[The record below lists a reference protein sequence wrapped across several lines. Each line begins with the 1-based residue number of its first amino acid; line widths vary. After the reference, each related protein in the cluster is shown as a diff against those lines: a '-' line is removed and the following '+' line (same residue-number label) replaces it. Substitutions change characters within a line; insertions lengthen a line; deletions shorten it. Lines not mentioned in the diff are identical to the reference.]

1 MRIGPF
7 GIWEILIIL
16 VIVLLVFG
24 PRRLPE
30 MAKGLGQS
38 VRVFRKEL
46 RDMKSDLDFDDK
58 PETPQASA
66 SRPPVASGPAATPA
80 AEPRPA
86 AEPEPA
92 PEASKPREGGDAAA

>member
-16 VIVLLVFG
+16 VVVLLVFG

-38 VRVFRKEL
+38 VRAFRKEL
-46 RDMKSDLDFDDK
+46 RDMKSELDLDGKGDA
-58 PETPQASA
+58 PPPAPTHTASQA
-66 SRPPVASGPAATPA
+66 AAPTGA
-80 AEPRPA
+80 
-86 AEPEPA
+86 PA
-92 PEASKPREGGDAAA
+92 PEQPTVKPPREGGDAST

>member
-16 VIVLLVFG
+16 VVVLLVFG

-38 VRVFRKEL
+38 VRAFRKEL
-46 RDMKSDLDFDDK
+46 RDMKSELDLDGKSDA
-58 PETPQASA
+58 PPREAAATAPAPAAAPAPGQPTPQ
-66 SRPPVASGPAATPA
+66 P
-80 AEPRPA
+80 
-86 AEPEPA
+86 
-92 PEASKPREGGDAAA
+92 PREGGDAPT

>member
-16 VIVLLVFG
+16 VVVLLVFG

-38 VRVFRKEL
+38 VRAFRKEL
-46 RDMKSDLDFDDK
+46 RDMKSELDLDGKND
-58 PETPQASA
+58 TP
-66 SRPPVASGPAATPA
+66 PPPTPA
-80 AEPRPA
+80 PA
-86 AEPEPA
+86 PTQAAAPTAAPA
-92 PEASKPREGGDAAA
+92 PEQPTVKPPREGGDAST

>member
-16 VIVLLVFG
+16 VVVLLIFG

-38 VRVFRKEL
+38 VRAFRKEL
-46 RDMKSDLDFDDK
+46 RDMRSDLDGDDDARQAPK
-58 PETPQASA
+58 ASRASA
-66 SRPPVASGPAATPA
+66 STSAGSSEGGTSD
-80 AEPRPA
+80 AEA
-86 AEPEPA
+86 
-92 PEASKPREGGDAAA
+92 PREDPKPQGGGSAAS

>member
-38 VRVFRKEL
+38 VRAFRKEL

-58 PETPQASA
+58 PEAPSAVRPQPTAAQSAAASA
-66 SRPPVASGPAATPA
+66 
-80 AEPRPA
+80 
-86 AEPEPA
+86 A
-92 PEASKPREGGDAAA
+92 PESVPESEPTKPREGGDASA

>member
-38 VRVFRKEL
+38 VRAFRKEL
-46 RDMKSDLDFDDK
+46 RDMKSDLDLD
-58 PETPQASA
+58 E
-66 SRPPVASGPAATPA
+66 R
-80 AEPRPA
+80 
-86 AEPEPA
+86 PEPA
-92 PEASKPREGGDAAA
+92 SGARSAASTAAAAPPAEAPREDPPKGAPKGGDANA

>member
-38 VRVFRKEL
+38 VRAFRKEL

-58 PETPQASA
+58 PETPVAARPQA
-66 SRPPVASGPAATPA
+66 PAAATAAPA
-80 AEPRPA
+80 STSETEP
-86 AEPEPA
+86 
-92 PEASKPREGGDAAA
+92 SKPREGGDASA